1 MYNVHWTH
9 SLHCFEFVELTLN
22 RNNKMDLFE
31 KVSEDIKNAMKAKD
45 KVALDT
51 LRNVKKVFLE
61 AKTAPGANDT
71 LTDADALKIIQKLTK
86 QGKDAAEIYVQ
97 QGRQDL
103 ADAELAQ
110 VKVMEAYLPKQMT
123 PEELEAA
130 LKAIIAEVGATSGK
144 DMGKVMGVA
153 SKKLAGLAEGR
164 AISAKVKELLG

>member
-1 MYNVHWTH
+1 
-9 SLHCFEFVELTLN
+9 
-22 RNNKMDLFE
+22 MDLFE
-31 KVSEDIKNAMKAKD
+31 RVSEDIKNAMKAKD
-45 KVALDT
+45 
-51 LRNVKKVFLE
+51 NVKKFFLE

-71 LTDADALKIIQKLTK
+71 LTDADALKIVQKLVK
-86 QGKDAAEIYVQ
+86 QGKDAAEIYIG

-110 VKVMEAYLPKQMT
+110 VQVMETYLPKQMSA
-123 PEELEAA
+123 EELEAA
-130 LKAIIAEVGATSGK
+130 LKEIIAEVGATSGK

>member
-1 MYNVHWTH
+1 MG
-9 SLHCFEFVELTLN
+9 
-22 RNNKMDLFE
+22 LFE
-31 KVSEDIKNAMKAKD
+31 QVSEDIKTAMKAKD
-45 KVALDT
+45 KVALET
-51 LRNVKKVFLE
+51 LRNIKKVFLE

-71 LTDADALKIIQKLTK
+71 LSDADALKLIQKLAK
-86 QGKDAAEIYVQ
+86 QGKDAADIYIQ

-130 LKAIIAEVGATSGK
+130 LRAIIAETGATSAK

-153 SKKLAGLAEGR
+153 TKRLAGQAEGR